1 MGEETKIQVREVKK
15 GAAAVGGIVERYMIR
30 FLGPLGRQIQSA
42 TQVGRAM
49 ALVGITAI
57 VVSLVLI
64 FANALSFSL
73 RTEAAKGALVVS
85 KPVANLR
92 AKPSTKAKVVAKAE
106 KGETVSSIDSTEG
119 WYKVRAQAGTG
130 WISKD
135 MVARRGNKANK
146 AVVIT
151 YEMKG
156 YGIVFLAGLGLFV
169 LGIMQ
174 KQKGR

>member
-1 MGEETKIQVREVKK
+1 MGDETKIQAREVKQ
-15 GAAAVGGIVERYMIR
+15 GAAAMGSIVERYMIR
-30 FLGPLGRQIQSA
+30 LLGPLGRKIQGA
-42 TQVGRAM
+42 TPVGRAM

-57 VVSLVLI
+57 TVSVVLI
-64 FANALSFSL
+64 FANALSF
-73 RTEAAKGALVVS
+73 RTEIAKGVLVVS

-106 KGETVSSIDSTEG
+106 KGETVSSIDSAEG

-130 WISKD
+130 WIAKE
-135 MVARRGNKANK
+135 MVARKGNK
-146 AVVIT
+146 AVVLT

-156 YGIVFLAGLGLFV
+156 YGIVFLTGLALFIAGIV
-169 LGIMQ
+169 Q